1 MEVAILDV
9 VEETNQMLEGMV
21 DVAVLEIL
29 KEGGLGANH
38 MPLQPPGHDTN
49 QIQPQPPGLG
59 ANQLPHHPLLPHQL
73 PPGPPPPLLPVMK
86 EHPDLE
92 VEMASDLHHD
102 WEVEE
107 VVDVVL
113 VALYVVS
120 LVAQAAS

>member
-1 MEVAILDV
+1 MAYGWHQDLVDEVASDLHHDLEFEEV
-9 VEETNQMLEGMV
+9 VQC
-21 DVAVLEIL
+21 D
-29 KEGGLGANH
+29 
-38 MPLQPPGHDTN
+38 
-49 QIQPQPPGLG
+49 
-59 ANQLPHHPLLPHQL
+59 
-73 PPGPPPPLLPVMK
+73 

-92 VEMASDLHHD
+92 VEMASDPHHD

>member
-1 MEVAILDV
+1 VQCD
-9 VEETNQMLEGMV
+9 
-21 DVAVLEIL
+21 
-29 KEGGLGANH
+29 
-38 MPLQPPGHDTN
+38 
-49 QIQPQPPGLG
+49 
-59 ANQLPHHPLLPHQL
+59 
-73 PPGPPPPLLPVMK
+73 

-92 VEMASDLHHD
+92 VEMASDPHHD